1 MPPSLLV
8 QPHALILVV
17 NRSGYRIKSV
27 SDNSERICGRPADR
41 LLASPLAALIG
52 EDSVTEIGEYL
63 QVEHPAV
70 VALPAVRDWEE
81 KRYQAVIFPAGPDS
95 LVLEIEPR
103 QSWPRSGDYSARLN
117 DLTRG
122 LEDTGSTEELL
133 QQLCEELLF
142 HFQFDRAVV
151 INYDSKG
158 DAIVNHESRREGIP
172 SLLQVHLVEAD
183 IPPAVRRQ
191 QEKEMLLHYIAGDTA
206 AVGMQGE
213 PGSEAEEVLRH
224 RISARQAGINSIDFL
239 HATTLS
245 TLTILS
251 LIVEGKLWGSV
262 YLHSDEPLLL
272 DYQMRAFLRIA
283 CRVAQQKI
291 AYHLSHQSLYLRESI
306 NTVRDDLYGQ
316 ILQAETLPSGLTE
329 GPVTVL
335 DLLEGTEGAAI
346 CSDDELSLF
355 GQTPSHDEV
364 NEIIA
369 WLKECIGEE
378 NVYHTDRLSH
388 TVPHAIE
395 YAERAAGML
404 YLPLDPVANHW
415 IAWFKPERQRM
426 IRFGSR
432 KSGAASDEERVYEI
446 NEQLVHDTSLPW
458 TSHQIALAEELRSF
472 LQKTVFR
479 RHATSRR
486 LNTELREAIKDLEVF
501 SYTVGHDLRAPLRGI
516 ASFAE
521 ILEED
526 FAAQLGEEGQGHLD
540 VIRRNA
546 DRMRIFMDDLLTLSR
561 IDRSRMQARSLSVHT
576 LVKRV
581 LSDLDNRY
589 DRLPELKVQDSLPDI
604 VGDRNSLITVFT
616 NLLSNAFKYSA
627 KADRPR
633 VEVGWTG
640 EYRQEAPVFF
650 VSDNGIGVPADQQQ
664 KIFDLFTRSSNSD
677 GFSGTGIGL
686 ALVKRIIRFHDG
698 EIWLESEPGA
708 GSRFL
713 FYTGIN
719 TGD

>member
-17 NRSGYRIKSV
+17 NRSDYRIKSV
-27 SDNSERICGRPADR
+27 SDNSERICGRPADG

-262 YLHSDEPLLL
+262 YLHSGEPLLL

-291 AYHLSHQSLYLRESI
+291 AYHLSHQSLHLRESI

-335 DLLEGTEGAAI
+335 DLLEGTEGA
-346 CSDDELSLF
+346 F
-355 GQTPSHDEV
+355 T
-364 NEIIA
+364 
-369 WLKECIGEE
+369 
-378 NVYHTDRLSH
+378 
-388 TVPHAIE
+388 
-395 YAERAAGML
+395 
-404 YLPLDPVANHW
+404 
-415 IAWFKPERQRM
+415 
-426 IRFGSR
+426 
-432 KSGAASDEERVYEI
+432 KSTS
-446 NEQLVHDTSLPW
+446 NWCTTSLC
-458 TSHQIALAEELRSF
+458 
-472 LQKTVFR
+472 
-479 RHATSRR
+479 
-486 LNTELREAIKDLEVF
+486 
-501 SYTVGHDLRAPLRGI
+501 RG
-516 ASFAE
+516 
-521 ILEED
+521 
-526 FAAQLGEEGQGHLD
+526 
-540 VIRRNA
+540 
-546 DRMRIFMDDLLTLSR
+546 
-561 IDRSRMQARSLSVHT
+561 
-576 LVKRV
+576 
-581 LSDLDNRY
+581 
-589 DRLPELKVQDSLPDI
+589 LP
-604 VGDRNSLITVFT
+604 
-616 NLLSNAFKYSA
+616 
-627 KADRPR
+627 
-633 VEVGWTG
+633 
-640 EYRQEAPVFF
+640 
-650 VSDNGIGVPADQQQ
+650 
-664 KIFDLFTRSSNSD
+664 TR
-677 GFSGTGIGL
+677 
-686 ALVKRIIRFHDG
+686 
-698 EIWLESEPGA
+698 
-708 GSRFL
+708 
-713 FYTGIN
+713 
-719 TGD
+719 

>member
-1 MPPSLLV
+1 M
-8 QPHALILVV
+8 H
-17 NRSGYRIKSV
+17 
-27 SDNSERICGRPADR
+27 
-41 LLASPLAALIG
+41 
-52 EDSVTEIGEYL
+52 
-63 QVEHPAV
+63 
-70 VALPAVRDWEE
+70 
-81 KRYQAVIFPAGPDS
+81 
-95 LVLEIEPR
+95 
-103 QSWPRSGDYSARLN
+103 
-117 DLTRG
+117 
-122 LEDTGSTEELL
+122 
-133 QQLCEELLF
+133 
-142 HFQFDRAVV
+142 
-151 INYDSKG
+151 
-158 DAIVNHESRREGIP
+158 
-172 SLLQVHLVEAD
+172 D
-183 IPPAVRRQ
+183 I
-191 QEKEMLLHYIAGDTA
+191 
-206 AVGMQGE
+206 
-213 PGSEAEEVLRH
+213 
-224 RISARQAGINSIDFL
+224 
-239 HATTLS
+239 
-245 TLTILS
+245 
-251 LIVEGKLWGSV
+251 
-262 YLHSDEPLLL
+262 
-272 DYQMRAFLRIA
+272 
-283 CRVAQQKI
+283 
-291 AYHLSHQSLYLRESI
+291 
-306 NTVRDDLYGQ
+306 
-316 ILQAETLPSGLTE
+316 
-329 GPVTVL
+329 
-335 DLLEGTEGAAI
+335 
-346 CSDDELSLF
+346 
-355 GQTPSHDEV
+355 
-364 NEIIA
+364 
-369 WLKECIGEE
+369 
-378 NVYHTDRLSH
+378 
-388 TVPHAIE
+388 
-395 YAERAAGML
+395 
-404 YLPLDPVANHW
+404 
-415 IAWFKPERQRM
+415 
-426 IRFGSR
+426 
-432 KSGAASDEERVYEI
+432 
-446 NEQLVHDTSLPW
+446 SLPW